1 MRRALFLSLM
11 ACLALLVAA
20 GLAGSL
26 AQSTPA
32 ASKAIT
38 PSPIY
43 TAAQLGAPAGDDW
56 LMHMGNLKGHR
67 YSSLTQI
74 SKANVGTLKLAWKIN
89 LGYCTTKNAAC
100 GSLEANAVVANGV
113 QYIQDPFGAVY
124 ALDGAT
130 GARLWKW
137 TPTYEAG
144 LRRRLRLAE
153 SRASRSARARSS
165 PGSPTASSTA
175 STRRTAPSSGRRK

>member
-1 MRRALFLSLM
+1 MRRALFLSLT

-32 ASKAIT
+32 ASTAIT

-100 GSLEANAVVANGV
+100 GSFEANAVVANGV
-113 QYIQDPFGAVY
+113 QYHPGPVRRRLRARRRDGRQ
-124 ALDGAT
+124 ALEVDAHLRG
-130 GARLWKW
+130 
-137 TPTYEAG
+137 G
-144 LRRRLRLAE
+144 LRRRLGLA
-153 SRASRSARARSS
+153 
-165 PGSPTASSTA
+165 
-175 STRRTAPSSGRRK
+175 